1 MSEPTLLSPNVRGL
15 AYPLTVVNGNLAM
28 STDFS
33 LVTQQI
39 RSVLE
44 TRYYERVMRA
54 DYGIGD
60 YVLEVLDPGQIN
72 SAIQYSIL
80 QNVEG
85 LSELSVI
92 GDWITEGDDGVY
104 KVVIN
109 YSVGGVPQPPR
120 TISLANSP
128 GVYALRKRVK

>member
-1 MSEPTLLSPNVRGL
+1 MSEVTIMSPSVRGL
-15 AYPLTVVNGNLAM
+15 TYPLTVTNGNLAT
-28 STDFS
+28 STDYD

-44 TRYYERVMRA
+44 TRYYERVLRA
-54 DYGIGD
+54 SYGIGD
-60 YVLEVLDPGQIN
+60 YVLEVLDPGQVN

-85 LSELSVI
+85 LSELSVQ
-92 GDWITEGDDGVY
+92 GDWITGGDDGVY

-109 YSVGGVPQPPR
+109 YAVNGATQAPLNY
-120 TISLANSP
+120 TLAN
-128 GVYALRKRVK
+128 

>member
-1 MSEPTLLSPNVRGL
+1 MNEVTVMSPSVRGL
-15 AYPLTVVNGNLAM
+15 TYPLTVANGNLAT
-28 STDFS
+28 STDYD

-54 DYGIGD
+54 SYGIGD

-85 LSELSVI
+85 LSELSVQ
-92 GDWITEGDDGVY
+92 GDWVTSGDDGVY
-104 KVVIN
+104 KVIIN
-109 YSVGGVPQPPR
+109 YAVNGATQAPLNY
-120 TISLANSP
+120 TLAN
-128 GVYALRKRVK
+128 

>member
-1 MSEPTLLSPNVRGL
+1 MSEITLSSANVRGL
-15 AYPLTVVNGNLAM
+15 TYPLTVNNGNLST
-28 STDFS
+28 STDFA

-39 RSVLE
+39 RSILE

-85 LSELSVI
+85 LNELSVL
-92 GDWITEGDDGVY
+92 GDWITEGEDGIYRVA
-104 KVVIN
+104 IN
-109 YSVGGVPQPPR
+109 YTVGGVPQPPL
-120 TISLANSP
+120 TFTLAN
-128 GVYALRKRVK
+128 

>member
-1 MSEPTLLSPNVRGL
+1 MNEVTIMSPSVRGL
-15 AYPLTVVNGNLAM
+15 TYPLTVINGNLAT
-28 STDFS
+28 STDYD
-33 LVTQQI
+33 LVTQKI

-54 DYGIGD
+54 SYGIGD

-85 LSELSVI
+85 LSELSVQ
-92 GDWITEGDDGVY
+92 GDWITGGDNGIY

-109 YSVGGVPQPPR
+109 YAVNGATQAPLNY
-120 TISLANSP
+120 TLAN
-128 GVYALRKRVK
+128 

>member
-15 AYPLTVVNGNLAM
+15 TYPLTVVNGNLST
-28 STDFS
+28 STDFA

-60 YVLEVLDPGQIN
+60 YVLEVIDPGQIN

-80 QNVEG
+80 QNVAG
-85 LSELSVI
+85 LNELSVL
-92 GDWITEGDDGVY
+92 GDWVTEGEDGVY
-104 KVVIN
+104 KVFIN
-109 YSVGGVPQPPR
+109 YAVGGVPQPSL
-120 TISLANSP
+120 TFTLAN
-128 GVYALRKRVK
+128 